1 MGLKLEKGTI
11 TFLITQNRVKGEDMR
26 RKLEKGLELFFQK
39 KFEANYHSAFSCV
52 FCISP
57 LLLTL
62 KEHL

>member
-1 MGLKLEKGTI
+1 
-11 TFLITQNRVKGEDMR
+11 MR